1 MDKFLVIKITGKA
14 FDRDNYELIK
24 SYLEVFKNLINRN
37 YKLAIIVGGGMLA
50 RRYIGLARNLGIN
63 NNYIL
68 DIIGIW
74 SSRLNALLLA
84 SALHPYSYPLP
95 VKDLETF
102 RRVLPYY
109 KAFLLGG
116 LIPGQS
122 TAAVALETAEALGV
136 DMVID
141 LAAIDHVY
149 TSDPK
154 KDPNAKP
161 LKEITSLELRRYME
175 TGTLPG
181 EYKLLDNH
189 AIDIMERSG
198 IKIYI
203 LYYRSPW
210 KILDII
216 DKEENP
222 GTIIK
227 PVTKE

>member
-1 MDKFLVIKITGKA
+1 MDKFLVIKVTGKA
-14 FDRDNYELIK
+14 FDLERQELIMN
-24 SYLEVFKNLINRN
+24 YLEVFRSLIDKN

-50 RRYIGLARNLGIN
+50 RRYISLARSLGIK
-63 NNYIL
+63 NNYVL

-74 SSRLNALLLA
+74 SSKLNALLLA
-84 SALHPYSYPLP
+84 SALHPHSYPLP
-95 VKDLETF
+95 IEDLETL
-102 RRVLPYY
+102 RKVLPHYR
-109 KAFLLGG
+109 AFVLGG

-136 DMVID
+136 NTVID

-149 TSDPK
+149 TGDPK
-154 KDPNAKP
+154 KDPKAKP
-161 LKEITSLELRRYME
+161 LKEVTSLELRKYMK
-175 TGTLPG
+175 TGILPG

-198 IKIYI
+198 IKIYV
-203 LYYRSPW
+203 LYYMNPW
-210 KILDII
+210 KILDIVE
-216 DKEENP
+216 KGLNP